1 MSSAITPYVAKSAAP
16 LVNPTGTAAVFT
28 PLVLNQQAAP
38 SAVSAYAAYN
48 VFNTSTSTTT
58 QTAILNSSHG
68 ENVNAACFKVRAY
81 GRVTGGTTTN
91 FTPTLQ
97 FGRGITLAANITM
110 GSLTASAFNSVSGMW
125 ELEATLIWDVTSGQ
139 ISGTIAGL
147 NGATAAIVAPALIT
161 PVTGQTAAALAGG
174 LNPNTLFFS
183 VAGLFSASNAGNIAY
198 LDCLQVEDI

>member
-38 SAVSAYAAYN
+38 SVVSAYAAYN
-48 VFNTSTSTTT
+48 VFNTATSTTT
-58 QTAILNSSHG
+58 QVAVFNSSHG
-68 ENVNAACFKVRAY
+68 ENVNAACWRVRAY

-97 FGRGITLAANITM
+97 FGRGITLAANTTL
-110 GSLTASAFNSVSGMW
+110 GSLTASAFNSASGMW
-125 ELEATLIWDVTSGQ
+125 ELEATLFWDVTSGQ
-139 ISGTIAGL
+139 ISGSLKGY
-147 NGATAAIVAPALIT
+147 NGATAAIIADALVT
-161 PVTGQTAAALAGG
+161 PVTGQTAAVLGAG
-174 LNPNTLFFS
+174 LTPNTLFFS

-198 LDCLQVEDI
+198 LDYLGIEDI